1 MNSPPRAAEGFAAW
15 LWRRPQRWFLLGIPA
30 GALIALIIGIG
41 ITGGFVGVLK
51 LTETDAF
58 CTSCHEMKEPLV
70 ELRGTAHGSNV
81 YGIQPRCADC
91 HIPPT
96 FVAGVWRH
104 VKAAGEVWGH
114 LTGKLD
120 TPAKFEAHRL
130 EMAENVWAEFG
141 ANDSA
146 QCRSCHNPAIMAF
159 KEQPEAAAEAH
170 SSLVSG
176 GGVTCIDCHKG
187 LAHAL
192 PKGS

>member
-1 MNSPPRAAEGFAAW
+1 MAAW
-15 LWRRPQRWFLLGIPA
+15 LWRRPQRWFLLGIPLGGFIAFFA
-30 GALIALIIGIG
+30 GVVL
-41 ITGGFVGVLK
+41 TGGSLVALH

-70 ELRGTAHGSNV
+70 ELKNSAHGSNV
-81 YGIQPRCADC
+81 FGIQPRCADC
-91 HIPPT
+91 HVPPT

-104 VKAAGEVWGH
+104 AKAVIEVWGH
-114 LTGKLD
+114 VTGKLD

-130 EMAENVWAEFG
+130 EMAEKIWAELS

-146 QCRSCHNPAIMAF
+146 ECRSCHNPAIMAF
-159 KEQPEAAAEAH
+159 KQQPEAAAEAH

>member
-1 MNSPPRAAEGFAAW
+1 MAAW
-15 LWRRPQRWFLLGIPA
+15 LWRRPQRWFLLGIPIGGFLA
-30 GALIALIIGIG
+30 FLVGVTLTGGSLIALH
-41 ITGGFVGVLK
+41 
-51 LTETDAF
+51 LTETDSF
-58 CTSCHEMKEPLV
+58 CTSCHEMKEPLA
-70 ELRGTAHGSNV
+70 ELKTTAHGSNV

-91 HIPPT
+91 HVPPT

-104 VKAAGEVWGH
+104 VKAAKEVWGS

-130 EMAENVWAEFG
+130 EMAENVWAEFS

-159 KEQPEAAAEAH
+159 KKQPEEAAEAH

-187 LAHAL
+187 IAHTL